1 MKTSEKIQEIR
12 EICEKD
18 NYMLLQYNSSKDVWI
33 QDSDGYKYKTSV
45 FALSRHRGH
54 NILQSNPFAL
64 HNIKLYVQQQSQGS
78 CSVISDV
85 YVDSKT
91 PMLCLCKHHI
101 QDPFYKTA
109 QQLIHCKTICD
120 KCRGKEIA
128 QRWRLPD
135 DVIKTYVEE
144 RNSIYDHVERVNGK
158 TMVYYICEDH
168 QDKGIQKCALSHLYY
183 SKHLCKYCA
192 GRGKTT
198 DDFVKEVST
207 IHPEISVLG
216 EYKGCEAPILCQ
228 CNECGNEWSPPAKQ
242 LLSKRKRG
250 CPQCGHQRIIA
261 ARKKTTE
268 RFRDELSIINPDIE
282 VIGEYTNTHAPI
294 KCRCKIHDHEFTA
307 HPCHLLDRTATCP
320 VCSSKISKMEKR
332 VGDLLKMFNINNIWH
347 HKFDDCRGDV
357 FPLEY
362 DYYLTDHNTV
372 IEYDGEQH
380 YKPVKLFG
388 GKKSFERLKRYDAI
402 KDKYCQDNGITM
414 IRIPYYV
421 NEHIDDY
428 LISQLKN
435 HGILHLHRRD

>member
-18 NYMLLQYNSSKDVWI
+18 NYTLLQYNNSKDVWI

-64 HNIKLYVQQQSQGS
+64 DNIKLYVKRQSQGL
-78 CSVISDV
+78 CSVVADV
-85 YVDSKT
+85 YVDSNT
-91 PMLCLCKHHI
+91 PMLCMCKRHN
-101 QDPFYKTA
+101 QEAFLKTA

-120 KCRGKEIA
+120 KCRGEKAA
-128 QRWRLPD
+128 QRWRMPEN
-135 DVIKTYVEE
+135 VIKTHVEE

-158 TMVYYICEDH
+158 TIVYYICEH
-168 QDKGIQKCALSHLYY
+168 HKDKGVQHCALSHLYD

-192 GRGKTT
+192 RRGRTT
-198 DDFVKEVST
+198 KDFVKEVAN

-216 EYKGCEAPILCQ
+216 EYEGCEARILCR
-228 CNECGNEWSPPAKQ
+228 CNKCGTQWSPPAKQ
-242 LLSKRKRG
+242 LLGQRKRG
-250 CPQCGHQRIIA
+250 CPTCGRQKIIA

-268 RFRDELSIINPDIE
+268 QFRKELSIINPDIE
-282 VIGEYTNTHAPI
+282 VVGEYTNTHTLI
-294 KCRCKIHDHEFTA
+294 KCKCKIHNHGFA
-307 HPCHLLDRTATCP
+307 AKPCNLLNRTATCP
-320 VCSSKISKMEKR
+320 VCSKKISRMEKR
-332 VGDLLKMFNINNIWH
+332 VGDILKIFNINNIWH

-362 DYYLTDHNTV
+362 DYYLTDHNVV

-380 YKPVKLFG
+380 YKPVKCFG
-388 GKKSFERLKRYDAI
+388 GKEGFERRKRYDAI
-402 KDKYCQDNGITM
+402 KNQYCRDHGITI
-414 IRIPYYV
+414 IRVPFYV
-421 NEHIDDY
+421 NAQIDDY

-435 HGILHLHRRD
+435 HGIIALTP